1 MTSNNAS
8 YHSICRFCHA
18 ACPIL
23 VDVANGLPVRVKG
36 DPRNPVYRGFTCS
49 RGRDLPRQHTHPDR
63 LLHSQKRGPDGSYSD
78 ISSEQAMDEIA
89 DRVQAIADEHGPRS
103 IAIYI
108 GTSSNQYVAAA
119 AAGVGWLIAN
129 GSRMVFSAAT
139 IDQPGKHIANAL
151 HGRWLGGGY
160 MYDESD
166 TWMLIGTNPTV
177 SMVATVSCA
186 NPARSMAD
194 ARKRGQ
200 KLIVIDPRR
209 HEAARHADVFLQTRP
224 GEDPSLLAGMLHVIL
239 AEKLYD
245 REFVEENTQGFEQ
258 LSQVVADFDPAY
270 AADRAGVPKEDLI
283 KAARMFAAGKRAAAA
298 AGNGPDMSARGNLT
312 EYLILCLNTVCG
324 NWRRAGDRLPN
335 PGVLMPVAEAKAQAQ
350 SARRGWGF
358 GEKLRVRNLVNSAAG
373 LPTGGLAEEILLEGE
388 GQIRA
393 LICIGGNPVVAW
405 PDQRLTLQALEKLEL
420 CVTIDIKMSATAR
433 KSDYVIAPK
442 LSLEVPGTTIS
453 VEAPE
458 QMWPGTGYSRA
469 YGQYT
474 PALIEPPVGSDLIEE
489 WDFFYG
495 LCKRQ
500 GLALTLYPIRAE
512 AGPVREARKPL
523 ALDMDNKP
531 TTDELLEL
539 LFEGSRVPLSELKKY
554 PAGATFDEP
563 AIVVAPKE
571 PGWKGRLE
579 LADTTMIQELLEVRA
594 EAGPGAMTTAK
605 EPEAYPFRLVPRRV
619 HGVYNSSGRD
629 LPNFLRKT
637 THNPAFMNPDD
648 LEDLGIAAGAVVQI
662 RSDYGS
668 ILGVVTPEPE
678 LRRGVISM
686 AHAYGDAPDRDDA
699 FREIGSTTGR
709 LISSK
714 AGFDPYSGIPRMSA
728 IEVRVD
734 SVEQPQVVT
743 D

>member
-1 MTSNNAS
+1 
-8 YHSICRFCHA
+8 
-18 ACPIL
+18 
-23 VDVANGLPVRVKG
+23 
-36 DPRNPVYRGFTCS
+36 
-49 RGRDLPRQHTHPDR
+49 
-63 LLHSQKRGPDGSYSD
+63 LLHSQKRQPDGSYGD
-78 ISSEQAMDEIA
+78 IPSEQAMDEIA
-89 DRVQAIADEHGPRS
+89 AQIQAIVGEHGPRS

-119 AAGVGWLIAN
+119 AAGVGWLVAN

-209 HEAARHADVFLQTRP
+209 HEAAKHADIFLQPRP
-224 GEDPSLLAGMLHVIL
+224 GEDPTLLAGLIHVIIN
-239 AEKLYD
+239 EGLYD
-245 REFVEENTQGFEQ
+245 HEFVDENTQGFEQ
-258 LSQVVADFDPAY
+258 LSHVVADFDPAY
-270 AADRAGVPKEDLI
+270 AAERSGVQEHDLVA
-283 KAARMFAAGKRAAAA
+283 AARMFAAGRRSAAA
-298 AGNGPDMSARGNLT
+298 AGTGPNMSARGNLT
-312 EYLILCLNTVCG
+312 EYLILCLNTLCG
-324 NWRRAGDRLPN
+324 NWRRAGESLPN
-335 PGVLMPVAEAKAQAQ
+335 PGVLMPVAEATAQAQ

-373 LPTGGLAEEILLEGE
+373 MPTGALAEEILLEGE

-405 PDQRLTLQALEKLEL
+405 PDQRLTLKALKKLEL

-442 LSLEVPGTTIS
+442 LSLEVPGTTTS

-458 QMWPGTGYSRA
+458 QMWPGIGYSCA

-474 PALIEPPVGSDLIEE
+474 PALVDPPWGSDLIEE

-495 LCKRQ
+495 LAKRQ
-500 GLALTLYPIRAE
+500 GLPLTLYPIRAE
-512 AGPVREARKPL
+512 AGPIRESRSPL
-523 ALDMDNKP
+523 EVDMENKP

-539 LFEGSRVPLSELKKY
+539 LFEGSRIPLSELKKY

-563 AIVVAPKE
+563 GIVVAAKE
-571 PGWKGRLE
+571 EGWEGRLE
-579 LADTTMIQELLEVRA
+579 LADTTMISELLDVRA
-594 EAGPGAMTTAK
+594 EAIGNEGDD
-605 EPEAYPFRLVPRRV
+605 YPFRLVSRRV
-619 HGVYNSSGRD
+619 KGVYNSSGRD
-629 LPNFLRKT
+629 LPTFMRKE
-637 THNPAFMNPDD
+637 THNPAYMNPED
-648 LEDLGIAAGAVVQI
+648 LRDLGIEDGAVVQI
-662 RSDYGS
+662 SSDHGS
-668 ILGVVTPEPE
+668 ILGVVTPEAE

-686 AHAYGDAPDRDDA
+686 THAFGDAPDRDDA

-709 LISSK
+709 LISSDQ
-714 AGFDPYSGIPRMSA
+714 GFDPYSGIPRMSSV
-728 IEVRVD
+728 EVRVE
-734 SVEQPQVVT
+734 VVAGFGRCVQPPFRGF
-743 D
+743 